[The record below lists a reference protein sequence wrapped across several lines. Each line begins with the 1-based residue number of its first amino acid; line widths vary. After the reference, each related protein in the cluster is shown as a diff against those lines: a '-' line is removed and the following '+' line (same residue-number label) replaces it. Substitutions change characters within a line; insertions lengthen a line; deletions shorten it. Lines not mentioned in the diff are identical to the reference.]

1 MSPTSYQTAPPREV
15 MITTPLRTV
24 KQAELELSCDS
35 NILPEEFA
43 SHDAIDEQGGT
54 PQRQETNCFRFG
66 ARKCAGAQD
75 TPRPSWSIAFASA
88 AKPYASQR
96 PIIREHQVLLGVSG
110 Q

>member
-66 ARKCAGAQD
+66 ARKCAGPR
-75 TPRPSWSIAFASA
+75 TPR
-88 AKPYASQR
+88 
-96 PIIREHQVLLGVSG
+96 VLAGR
-110 Q
+110 